1 MDKGLQEANLI
12 ELTPP
17 PVNLSVPMS
26 SVHNERIVRVRTV
39 DRWRW

>member
-17 PVNLSVPMS
+17 VKLSVPMS
-26 SVHNERIVRVRTV
+26 SVHNERIVRERTV